1 MSRKISYA
9 FQDDGVYALENG
21 SVIAHAETMAELE
34 SKLADSDPNRNSC
47 KGCQQSH
54 PGAGDYCADCDSDA
68 DADATKALMESPP
81 DKNASIKGAT
91 HVVTPNG
98 LKGKIMGSV
107 VPGVWGDEVTVR
119 FANGHIARL
128 EVTEDFTFTSD
139 AKPLRTTASAK
150 VQASSENRIE
160 FLREKLAE
168 TVDGDSLSLKTRLAD
183 LQEIQEIATELA
195 SRRTASNDEV
205 SELDTIRAEASYEAS
220 EVSDALSYLDDAEP
234 YREQHRIGRVVEQ
247 EHVGRGNSGW
257 LDQVAQDMIHEAE
270 NTDFDKLLNEGPA
283 VFVADL
289 ESGPLADQ
297 GVTATLATNFIE
309 SKIAAARPEIREKI
323 TELWVERVESA
334 RREAYTNRKQT
345 IAKSA
350 AVETDIYEN
359 IADEALF
366 MN

>member
-1 MSRKISYA
+1 MNRKISYA

-21 SVIAHAETMAELE
+21 SVIAHAETMADLEL
-34 SKLADSDPNRNSC
+34 KLAADDKDDESETLVRQKKLQDNQCPDCGYNVENC
-47 KGCQQSH
+47 KCEEGQH
-54 PGAGDYCADCDSDA
+54 T
-68 DADATKALMESPP
+68 ATIKA
-81 DKNASIKGAT
+81 AT

-128 EVTEDFTFTSD
+128 EVTEDFQFTSD
-139 AKPLRTTASAK
+139 AKPLRPVASAK
-150 VQASSENRIE
+150 ASSADRIT

-168 TVDGDSLSLKTRLAD
+168 TADGDSLGLKTRLAD

-195 SRRTASNDEV
+195 SRRSASDEDV
-205 SELDTIRAEASYEAS
+205 TELDTIRAEASYEAS
-220 EVSDALSYLDDAEP
+220 EVNDALAYLNDAEP
-234 YREQHRIGRVVEQ
+234 YREQHRMGHVVEQ

-270 NTDFDKLLNEGPA
+270 STDFDKLLNEGPS

-297 GVTATLATNFIE
+297 GVTATLATSFIE

-323 TELWVERVESA
+323 TELWVERVEDA
-334 RREAYTNRKQT
+334 RRETYANRKQT
-345 IAKSA
+345 MSKA
-350 AVETDIYEN
+350 ASVETDIYEN
-359 IADEALF
+359 LPDEVLF
-366 MN
+366 S